1 MEGISSNA
9 AKLVSISRRPG
20 SIPGYESAGTSELA
34 DVVNNKL
41 IDFVRLEV
49 KDWTTYQRYLKKT
62 CNIEL

>member
-41 IDFVRLEV
+41 IDFVRHEV
-49 KDWTTYQRYLKKT
+49 KD
-62 CNIEL
+62 